1 MEPIYGTVTCLG
13 NSLLQPYKRR
23 KKFRSV
29 VLRRKLFPPGSDYH
43 KIFRFGRHHKNDF
56 ILWNKKGEKED
67 IHPWI
72 SRFHFSILAHADL
85 LQCFLL
91 NGSSTRNSQNQ
102 NLATVCGNL

>member
-72 SRFHFSILAHADL
+72 SRFHFSILPM
-85 LQCFLL
+85 QICC
-91 NGSSTRNSQNQ
+91 NGI
-102 NLATVCGNL
+102 